1 MSDTFQVY
9 GHLAGVRHLRYI
21 HKMRFEEDYIYHVYN
36 RGNNQQT
43 IFFSDNDYLLFLNNT
58 RKFIYP
64 FCDILAWCLMPNHFH
79 FLIHSNAQTVI
90 CKKVG
95 GLELQQLT
103 YGVKQ
108 LLSSYA
114 KSINNSQKRTGNL
127 FQQKTKAKCVN
138 EPNCESY
145 ALTAFNYVHQNPWK
159 AKLVNKIEDWQY
171 SSFRDYLNLRNG
183 KLINKGLAKELIDLD
198 ESKLYKE
205 AYSVISPELEAK
217 LL

>member
-1 MSDTFQVY
+1 
-9 GHLAGVRHLRYI
+9 
-21 HKMRFEEDYIYHVYN
+21 MRFAEGYIYHVYN

-43 IFFSDNDYLLFLNNT
+43 IFFSDTDYLLFLNNA
-58 RKFIYP
+58 RKFISP

-79 FLIHSNAQTVI
+79 FLIYSNDKTVV

-103 YGVKQ
+103 YGIKQ

-114 KSINNSQKRTGNL
+114 KSINKAQIRTGNL

-138 EPNCESY
+138 EDNFDSY
-145 ALTAFNYVHQNPWK
+145 ALVAFNYVHQNAWK

-171 SSFRDYLNLRNG
+171 SSFPDYINVRNG
-183 KLINKGLAKELIDLD
+183 KLVNRGLAKKLLDLD
-198 ESKLYKE
+198 ESKLYEE
-205 AYSVISPELEAK
+205 AYSIISPELESK